1 MSASPKAHH
10 LDDSRPP
17 ALPRPAAPPALETVA
32 KPIRLDFAAN
42 PNHYRVS
49 QKVRESKPRR
59 ARGIDRSPR
68 LLLECHTGQ
77 VLDPDFGE

>member
-1 MSASPKAHH
+1 MSASPKARH
-10 LDDSRPP
+10 LDDLRLSPLLPP
-17 ALPRPAAPPALETVA
+17 TAPSALEIVA

-59 ARGIDRSPR
+59 ARRIDRSPR
-68 LLLECHTGQ
+68 LLLECHTSQ